1 VRKDKTFIPENHGM
15 IFCPG
20 CKGLGKFYANEREFQ
35 VCSVC
40 GGFGAIKKPENKIIH
55 SDRVLQSPKKGI
67 LAG

>member
-1 VRKDKTFIPENHGM
+1 M

-40 GGFGAIKKPENKIIH
+40 GGFGAIKKPENEVIQTQGMMERWKN
-55 SDRVLQSPKKGI
+55 GI
-67 LAG
+67 LD

>member
-40 GGFGAIKKPENKIIH
+40 GGFGAIKKPENEVIQTQGMMERWKN
-55 SDRVLQSPKKGI
+55 GI
-67 LAG
+67 LD